1 MPPPAVSSPH
11 RVTVSLLFC
20 QQQALSRNPMNL
32 PERVC
37 CCLFFL
43 SSGRHH
49 LTVYPGNLSYPRA
62 SLHNTSHSLSLIHIS
77 EPTRRTP
84 ISYAVFCL
92 KKKKNTLNTCIIKI
106 T

>member
-62 SLHNTSHSLSLIHIS
+62 SLHNTSHSCLLLTI
-77 EPTRRTP
+77 
-84 ISYAVFCL
+84 FCL
-92 KKKKNTLNTCIIKI
+92 IQFRHPLSFLPSVSYTHLRAHET
-106 T
+106 